1 MGDVEFNTTSYVF
14 DDLET
19 KYRNFFSPAF
29 EVLVDTKN
37 ILREGVAITSINVD
51 TTIDP
56 KADSFSFTVTNA
68 FDLVKRDFQW
78 VDQYFALGKK
88 VEIKMGYTDKLI
100 TVFNGIITKV
110 NFSYPSDSNPTIT
123 VTGMDISFLM
133 MVGNNSITWQKKK
146 YSDVVKEIAAKYTS
160 EMKVDDTS
168 DIIDTIS
175 SQNSKHDFEF
185 LTNLAKGMN
194 YDFFVVGKTVYFR
207 KPLKDMAAVLTLTW
221 GKNLRSFSTEMNLS
235 TQVSKVVVR
244 GWEPKTQKVIVA
256 TSGTV
261 VKLGSNSKTGS
272 DIMKT
277 LGVDT
282 TKNIQANVSSMKE
295 AQDLADAT
303 LNKRAMEFISG
314 DGESI
319 GIPEIRA
326 GRYIKL
332 AGVGEIFNEPLYL
345 TSAVHKINASGYL
358 TSFKVRG
365 NAI

>member
-1 MGDVEFNTTSYVF
+1 MGDVEFNTQSYDF

-37 ILREGVAITSINVD
+37 ILREGVAITNISVD
-51 TTIDP
+51 TTVEP

-100 TVFNGIITKV
+100 TIFNGIITKV

-123 VTGMDISFLM
+123 VTGMDITFLM
-133 MVGNNSITWQKKK
+133 MIGNNSITWQKKK

-160 EMKVDDTS
+160 DMKVDDTAQV
-168 DIIDTIS
+168 IDAI

-185 LTNLAKGMN
+185 LTNLAKDMN
-194 YDFFVVGKTVYFR
+194 YDFFVVGKTLYFR
-207 KPLKDMAAVLTLTW
+207 KPLKDMAPVVTLTW

-235 TQVSKVVVR
+235 SQVSKVVVR

-256 TSGTV
+256 TADKV
-261 VKLGSNSKTGS
+261 FKLGSNSKTGS

-277 LGVDT
+277 LGADT
-282 TKNIQANVSSMKE
+282 TKYIQSNVSSMKE
-295 AQDLADAT
+295 AQDQADAA

-332 AGVGEIFNEPLYL
+332 PGVGEIFNEPLYL
-345 TSAVHKINASGYL
+345 TSVVHKINASGYL